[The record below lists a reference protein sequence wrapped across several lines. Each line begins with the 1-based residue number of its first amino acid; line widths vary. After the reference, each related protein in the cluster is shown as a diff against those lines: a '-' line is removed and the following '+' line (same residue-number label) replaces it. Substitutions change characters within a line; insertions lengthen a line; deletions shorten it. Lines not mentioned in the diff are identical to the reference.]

1 MADGFYG
8 ILFENAQRFR
18 MLSEKMPWR
27 VLPSPEAPLAS
38 CTEARGEWGKIV
50 EKGAFPLYRNE
61 AYLYRFWG
69 LSVGGRPSFLP
80 EVLEVQLADDEIF
93 ILMKRYQ
100 ELARAEADDRLLRK
114 IMGTLAM
121 IHAQDIRPL
130 LGKESGMSMRKWAYR
145 HKLLTDLEGD
155 IIWWSWFSE

>member
-1 MADGFYG
+1 M
-8 ILFENAQRFR
+8 I
-18 MLSEKMPWR
+18 
-27 VLPSPEAPLAS
+27 
-38 CTEARGEWGKIV
+38 
-50 EKGAFPLYRNE
+50 
-61 AYLYRFWG
+61 
-69 LSVGGRPSFLP
+69 P

-155 IIWWSWFSE
+155 IIWWS

>member
-1 MADGFYG
+1 M
-8 ILFENAQRFR
+8 
-18 MLSEKMPWR
+18 
-27 VLPSPEAPLAS
+27 
-38 CTEARGEWGKIV
+38 
-50 EKGAFPLYRNE
+50 
-61 AYLYRFWG
+61 
-69 LSVGGRPSFLP
+69 
-80 EVLEVQLADDEIF
+80 QLADDEIF

-155 IIWWSWFSE
+155 IIWWS